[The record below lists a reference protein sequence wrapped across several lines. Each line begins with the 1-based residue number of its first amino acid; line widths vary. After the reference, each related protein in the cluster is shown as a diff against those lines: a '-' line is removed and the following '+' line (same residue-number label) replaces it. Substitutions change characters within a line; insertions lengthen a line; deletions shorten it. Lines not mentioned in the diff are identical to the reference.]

1 MRKFYSFLICVCTLS
16 ITANAQVT
24 LQQDTTSFNSEMSA
38 AFANLQT
45 NRVPFGIL
53 QDYAM
58 EFTNLQAYN
67 GTILADST
75 KNTYATVMD
84 IYNTLVSGI
93 INTNAGSFL
102 HPVSFDSL
110 WQSKRQAG
118 IITLGGLFYQYS
130 SFLNNAVSSNLI
142 TVSNNQIYD
151 KFVNGV
157 WQNPYQI
164 NNVFALSAPLDL
176 YNSNGTY
183 AIQAILPSSLWLTN
197 SASSVSSL
205 QADFADGLGF
215 RTLTKDQAYNISYTS
230 GGTKTWTFKLTL
242 TTGSVLQS
250 QTDFVFDSTSGGS
263 AMNLISSHFGSLCSV
278 NTIKKL
284 FDFPNGYLGVPQ
296 AVTADASYYGQAATG
311 WYTIHYAN
319 ANGILSNP
327 LIVVE
332 GFDPDDVLKPE
343 EQFGSNNIAS
353 FMNSISGTGGGTY
366 SVDLKNLLITPSSET
381 YDIIYVDWKHSGD
394 FIERNALLLEKIIG
408 LVNAQSGNK
417 PVVVLGQSMGGLVA
431 RWALRDMENKGINH
445 YVRMFISDD
454 APQLG
459 ANVPLALQ
467 YASRQGRSIYYNRA
481 AYSLLN
487 EYNSLVPAMNLAK
500 LNIVNLIKNLFTGA
514 PPNFISTV
522 NTDVIR
528 GALSLQDQPS
538 AREMLYNYV
547 NSKYQVD
554 NTIHT
559 AWQQSLDYPT
569 TGNQYPQ
576 GFSGQPCTLVA
587 VSNGSECAA
596 TQPYAAGQPL
606 LSFTGNANTRLVG
619 DFVGMLATPSLP
631 AVFFIKNP
639 AFLLGVLPGKNT
651 FTANFTL
658 NAQPDGV
665 AALQYSGKITYQK
678 KLLYL
683 ININYTISSV
693 SVTSSPSILP
703 YDYFPGGEE
712 FTGFGNFTSTSNQN
726 ILLKY
731 NINVSAQQPSF
742 CFIPVPSALDIGK
755 GVTALTKADYLTSYV
770 GALPPSGTKSS
781 PFSGGYTTAFSVVT
795 GSANNNEQHIALT
808 NRNGDWIY
816 DQIIGKPISSNCTM
830 FCGYNSIAISGA
842 PQFCGSS
849 NYTLTG
855 TLPPA
860 ANTSISWYSYPSG
873 ITFTPSNA
881 VATNAAG
888 TVGSTTLAAQITVTE
903 ADGEVC
909 GTAYPQLQ
917 VIAGALPISMT
928 STAGTCSGKTQT
940 WSLAMN
946 PSGYGN
952 NWNWTVGSLG
962 TNASIYILSPGS
974 SSTLVDVVGGGTVN
988 LTYNDICG
996 GSHNTGVT
1004 VYSSC
1009 YSSNTYQITPN
1020 PANSQITLT
1029 TSNNQNNATTNEE
1042 VSPSIATIYAV
1053 KITDQLGVTRKSL
1066 NFGSGVVSTQVQVSD
1081 LSPGSYFIS
1090 IFDGTKWNSQVF
1102 LIQR

>member
-1 MRKFYSFLICVCTLS
+1 MRNIYLFLLCMCSFA

-24 LQQDTTSFNSEMSA
+24 LQQDTTSFNSQMSA

-45 NRVPFGIL
+45 YRVPFGIL

-93 INTNAGSFL
+93 INTSAGSFV
-102 HPVSFDSL
+102 HPVYFDSL

-118 IITLGGLFYQYS
+118 VITLGGLFYQYS
-130 SFLNNAVSSNLI
+130 SFLPNAVSSNLI

-151 KFVNGV
+151 KFINGV

-164 NNVFALSAPLDL
+164 NNVFALSAPLDM

-183 AIQAILPSSLWLTN
+183 AVQAILPSSLWLTN
-197 SASSVSSL
+197 SASLVSNL

-215 RTLTKDQAYNISYTS
+215 RTLTKDQTLNLSYSS

-242 TTGSVLQS
+242 TTGTILQS
-250 QTDFVFDSTSGGS
+250 QTDFVFDSTSGGT
-263 AMNLISSHFGSLCSV
+263 AINRISSHSGGLCSV

-284 FDFPNGYLGVPQ
+284 FDLPNGYLGTPQ
-296 AVTADASYYGQAATG
+296 AVTADASYYGQAASG

-319 ANGILSNP
+319 ANGILTHP

-343 EQFGSNNIAS
+343 EQFGSNNITS
-353 FMNSISGTGGGTY
+353 FMINISSSGSGN
-366 SVDLKNLLITPSSET
+366 LANLLTNSSTEQ
-381 YDIIYVDWKHSGD
+381 YDIVYVDWKHSGD

-408 LVNAQSGNK
+408 IVNTQSGNK

-445 YVRMFISDD
+445 HVRMFISDD

-459 ANVPLALQ
+459 VNVPLAYQ

-487 EYNSLVPAMNLAK
+487 EYNSLVPVINLAK

-538 AREMLYNYV
+538 VREMLYNYV

-596 TQPYAAGQPL
+596 TQPFGPGQAMI
-606 LSFTGNANTRLVG
+606 SFTGNANTRFLG
-619 DFVGMLATPSLP
+619 DIVGMLATPSLP

-712 FTGFGNFTSTSNQN
+712 FTSNFVTLTSASNQN
-726 ILLKY
+726 ILVKY
-731 NINVSAQQPSF
+731 NLNVSAQQPSF
-742 CFIPVPSALDIGK
+742 CFVPVASALDIGK
-755 GVTALTKADYLTSYV
+755 GVTALTKADYLTPYV
-770 GALPPSGTKSS
+770 GALPPSGSKSS
-781 PFSGGYTTAFSVVT
+781 PFTGGYTTAFSVVT
-795 GSANNNEQHIALT
+795 GSANNNEAHIALT

-849 NYTLTG
+849 DYTLTG

-873 ITFTPSNA
+873 ITFSPSNA
-881 VATNAAG
+881 VATTASG
-888 TVGSTTLAAQITVTE
+888 TVGSTTLTATMMVTE

-917 VIAGALPISMT
+917 VIAGPLPISMT
-928 STAGTCSGKTQT
+928 STAGTCSGNTQT
-940 WSLAMN
+940 WSLVMN
-946 PSGYGN
+946 PSAYGN
-952 NWNWTVGSLG
+952 NWNWTVNYLG
-962 TNASIYILSPGS
+962 TNSSIYILNPNS
-974 SSTLVDVVGGGTVN
+974 SSTFVDVTGGGTVG
-988 LTYNDICG
+988 LTYKDICG
-996 GSHNTGVT
+996 GSHTDGVT

-1009 YSSNTYQITPN
+1009 HSSNTYLITPN

-1029 TSNNQNNATTNEE
+1029 TNNNKNNATTNEE
-1042 VSPSIATIYAV
+1042 VNPSIATIYAI

-1066 NFGSGVVSTQVQVSD
+1066 NFGSGVVSTQIPVSD
-1081 LSPGSYFIS
+1081 LPPGSYFIS